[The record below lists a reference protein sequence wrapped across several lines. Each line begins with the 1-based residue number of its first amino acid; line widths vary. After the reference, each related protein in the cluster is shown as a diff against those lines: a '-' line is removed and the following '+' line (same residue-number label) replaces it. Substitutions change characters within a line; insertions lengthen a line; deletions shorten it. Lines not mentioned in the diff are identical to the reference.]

1 MYRRIQEFPTC
12 VQVQCA
18 ALLPM
23 TMHYSSMSAFSVSMP
38 GWHVMHLTNDF
49 NLHTQENVLLTS
61 EEQTP
66 PNKIAKLADF
76 GKLS

>member
-1 MYRRIQEFPTC
+1 
-12 VQVQCA
+12 
-18 ALLPM
+18 
-23 TMHYSSMSAFSVSMP
+23 
-38 GWHVMHLTNDF
+38 MHLTNDF